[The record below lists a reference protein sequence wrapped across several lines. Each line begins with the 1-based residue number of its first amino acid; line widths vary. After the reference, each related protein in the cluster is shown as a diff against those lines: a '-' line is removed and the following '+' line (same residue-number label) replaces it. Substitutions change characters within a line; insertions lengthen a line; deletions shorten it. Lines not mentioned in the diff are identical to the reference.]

1 MKKTNSL
8 KLFQDKGFTL
18 IELLIVIAIIGI
30 LATIVVVSL
39 RGASDK
45 ARNAKIITDV
55 TQIRKITEDMYVQS
69 FNGYSNLCSGATL
82 NTTDPNYGKSLEM
95 LETDIEKY
103 NGSISSKCYSSQYSY
118 CVSAKFT
125 GENAKYF
132 CIDDE
137 GHNAEFATEPCTSA
151 TSQCE

>member
-1 MKKTNSL
+1 MRRFLKKH
-8 KLFQDKGFTL
+8 KGFTL

-30 LATIVVVSL
+30 LATIVIVSL

-45 ARNAKIITDV
+45 SRNTKIVTDV

-69 FNGYSNLCSGATL
+69 FNGYSDLCSGGLL
-82 NTTDPNYGKSLEM
+82 NTANADYGKSLNM
-95 LETDIEKY
+95 LKTDVEKY
-103 NGSISSKCYSSQYSY
+103 GGSISKCYSSQYSY
-118 CVSAKFT
+118 CVSASLS

-137 GHNAEFATEPCTSA
+137 GHNTESTTNPCTDA
-151 TSQCE
+151 TSKCE

>member
-1 MKKTNSL
+1 MWKSGKA
-8 KLFQDKGFTL
+8 QKGFTL

-45 ARNAKIITDV
+45 SRNTKIVTDV
-55 TQIRKITEDMYVQS
+55 TQIRKIAEDMYVQS
-69 FNGYSNLCSGATL
+69 FNGYTDLCSSGDLNTISGSYKDTLATL
-82 NTTDPNYGKSLEM
+82 K
-95 LETDIEKY
+95 TDIEKY
-103 NGSISSKCYSSQYSY
+103 GGSISKCYSSQYSY
-118 CVSAKFT
+118 CVSANLT

-137 GHNAEFATEPCTSA
+137 GHNTEPTTDPCTSA
-151 TSQCE
+151 TSKCE